1 MNKFLIVLLALWA
14 GVAFALEGYIN
25 GKSWFGC
32 ADRDYFRKLVRYTV
46 QGDKDAFVKAMA
58 IGIQTGVCTIFK
70 NGERV
75 YITDTSLFRGE
86 VKVRRPGQMIEYW
99 TVMEAVKSR

>member
-1 MNKFLIVLLALWA
+1 MKKLLITLFTLWSGA
-14 GVAFALEGYIN
+14 VFALEGYIN

-32 ADRDYFRKLVRYTV
+32 ANRDYFRKLVRYTV
-46 QGDKDAFVKAMA
+46 QGDKDAFVKALA

-70 NGERV
+70 DGERV

-86 VKVRRPGQMIEYW
+86 VRVRRPGQMVEYW
-99 TVMEAVKSR
+99 TVMEAVKSK